1 MSRKAR
7 LTYGVRGSRR
17 FDHNDPDHVC
27 REEVRIIRIEYDTC
41 MCIIIHTNMYAIRVV
56 VVNFQEIKWV
66 CVVVGDTYICTYV
79 L

>member
-27 REEVRIIRIEYDTC
+27 REEVRHLVLFMILLLLLLLLLLVMLILLSVPFSRIATGHC
-41 MCIIIHTNMYAIRVV
+41 LLPT
-56 VVNFQEIKWV
+56 
-66 CVVVGDTYICTYV
+66 
-79 L
+79 